1 MSRAWQVAAV
11 LASLAAAAGV
21 SAGIVLRRPPN
32 RRAWWLLASGL
43 AVLALG
49 DLVALAGSSPADGT
63 DGAGPPHAAYL
74 TAYLLVVVALFG
86 LRPRGDRAGDRAAL
100 VDAAGI
106 ATSLTLL
113 AWVFLIGSATGT
125 GSTLDHAVTVASL
138 LLDGVLLCVAL
149 RLVVTGPARPVPTL
163 LALGAGALLVT
174 DLVHAGEPGSRA
186 DLTDPAHLGW
196 LVAAV
201 LFAAAALHPA
211 AAESFA
217 PTAERPEKP
226 SVRRLALLAGLVLL
240 PPALIALQAAR
251 GEDDDLGVLSAGLG
265 LLMVLVLVRAGLLVR
280 DLAATAARE
289 RALRTV
295 AAELVAAGDRSGIHA
310 AALRAVE
317 RLVGQGFV
325 AGRIV
330 DVTALDGV
338 EVVAGGGRHDARVRG
353 RALAGN
359 LLPYAGVATASPD
372 VASLDLDVL
381 AGLDLR
387 DAEGVLRVM
396 PVRVSRE
403 LLAVVVVVT
412 DARLGSGTV
421 DALETL
427 TAQLALALES
437 ATLADDLHARKSE
450 ARFRAL
456 VQNSSDAILLLDRE
470 AVVTYQSPSSERM
483 FGYPAGALVGRS
495 VEDLCHPDDLL
506 RAQSGLLDV
515 LASPGVSRRLEL
527 RLRRRAGGWLD
538 AEAVV
543 NNLQSDPN
551 VRATVVTVR
560 DVSERKQFEMQ
571 LTHQA
576 FHDELTGL
584 ANRALFIDRVAHALG
599 RRERDGTTL
608 AVLLLDL
615 DDFKTVNDGLG
626 HAAGDSMLTAVA
638 GRLATLVRP
647 GDTTARLG
655 GDEFAM
661 ALVDLPHEEA
671 AINAVER
678 IISVLAQPLDIEG
691 KEVFVQASIGL
702 AFAGEGPVTPEEV
715 LRNADAAMYVVK
727 TDGKGRY
734 AIFQPHMHAAALH
747 RLDLRADLQRA
758 LDHDEFALHYQPIVS
773 MATGSVVG
781 RRGAG
786 ALAAPAARAGAAG
799 RVHPPRRG
807 DRARRAARVLGAGTS
822 LPAGRRVVAREPRAV
837 REHQRVPAPAAPRG
851 VRRRG
856 RPGPREHR
864 HRPVADRAGDHRERH
879 HGRRRDHDRAAPRAQ
894 DARRPAGRRRL
905 RDGLLVVQLAAPAP
919 GRRAQDRQGVRRRAR
934 PTRGGRLPGRGDH
947 RPRAQPRAAHR
958 GRGHRAADP
967 AGPAPGHALRPRAG
981 VPRREADASRG
992 GGRPARPGTVPD
1004 GRRGRR
1010 RARRRRHRVGRLGR
1024 VLDPGPR
1031 GRRSPA
1037 PGTNGPD
1044 RSVPVA
1050 RP

>member
-1 MSRAWQVAAV
+1 MARVLGGDRRAWLPLGMSRAWQVAAV

-32 RRAWWLLASGL
+32 RRAWWLLAAGL

-49 DLVALAGSSPADGT
+49 DLLALAGSSPADGT
-63 DGAGPPHAAYL
+63 DGAGPADAAYL

-163 LALGAGALLVT
+163 LALGAGALLAT

-226 SVRRLALLAGLVLL
+226 SVRRLALLAALVLL

-317 RLVGQGFV
+317 RLVGQSFV

-638 GRLATLVRP
+638 ERLATLVRP

-781 RRGAG
+781 VEALVRWRHPQRGLVPPDAFIPLAEETGLVVPLGFWVLERACRQVVEWSHESPGLSVSINVSQRQLRREEFGAEVG
-786 ALAAPAARAGAAG
+786 QVLASTGIDPSRIALEITESAIMADVETTIERLQALKTLGVRLAVDDFGTGYSSFSWLRQLP
-799 RVHPPRRG
+799 V
-807 DRARRAARVLGAGTS
+807 DVLKIDKEFVDE
-822 LPAGRRVVAREPRAV
+822 LGRREEGGFLVAAIIDLAHNLGLRTVAEGI
-837 REHQRVPAPAAPRG
+837 E
-851 VRRRG
+851 
-856 RPGPREHR
+856 RPTQL
-864 HRPVADRAGDHRERH
+864 A
-879 HGRRRDHDRAAPRAQ
+879 
-894 DARRPAGRRRL
+894 RL
-905 RDGLLVVQLAAPAP
+905 RDMHCDLGQGFHVGKPMPPEDVVDLLALERSRTVGA
-919 GRRAQDRQGVRRRAR
+919 
-934 PTRGGRLPGRGDH
+934 GD
-947 RPRAQPRAAHR
+947 AERAA
-958 GRGHRAADP
+958 
-967 AGPAPGHALRPRAG
+967 AGTGWA
-981 VPRREADASRG
+981 V
-992 GGRPARPGTVPD
+992 
-1004 GRRGRR
+1004 
-1010 RARRRRHRVGRLGR
+1010 
-1024 VLDPGPR
+1024 
-1031 GRRSPA
+1031 
-1037 PGTNGPD
+1037 
-1044 RSVPVA
+1044 
-1050 RP
+1050 

>member
-32 RRAWWLLASGL
+32 RRAWWLLAAGL

-49 DLVALAGSSPADGT
+49 DLLALAGSSPADGT
-63 DGAGPPHAAYL
+63 DGAGPPDAAYL

-163 LALGAGALLVT
+163 LALGAGALLAT

-226 SVRRLALLAGLVLL
+226 SVRRLALLAALVLL

-638 GRLATLVRP
+638 ERLATLVRP

-781 RRGAG
+781 VEALVRWRHPQRGLVPPDAFIPLAEETGLVVPLGFWVLERACRQVVEWSHESPGLSVSINVSQRQLRREEFGAEVG
-786 ALAAPAARAGAAG
+786 QVLASTGIDPSRIALEITESAIMADVETTIERLQALKTLGVRLAVDDFGTGYSSFSWLRQLP
-799 RVHPPRRG
+799 V
-807 DRARRAARVLGAGTS
+807 DVLKIDKEFVDE
-822 LPAGRRVVAREPRAV
+822 LGRREEGGFLVAAIIDLAHNLGLRTVAEGI
-837 REHQRVPAPAAPRG
+837 E
-851 VRRRG
+851 
-856 RPGPREHR
+856 RPTQL
-864 HRPVADRAGDHRERH
+864 A
-879 HGRRRDHDRAAPRAQ
+879 
-894 DARRPAGRRRL
+894 RL
-905 RDGLLVVQLAAPAP
+905 RDMRCDLGQGFHVGKPMPPEDVVDLLALERSRTVGA
-919 GRRAQDRQGVRRRAR
+919 
-934 PTRGGRLPGRGDH
+934 GD
-947 RPRAQPRAAHR
+947 AERAA
-958 GRGHRAADP
+958 
-967 AGPAPGHALRPRAG
+967 AGTGWA
-981 VPRREADASRG
+981 V
-992 GGRPARPGTVPD
+992 
-1004 GRRGRR
+1004 
-1010 RARRRRHRVGRLGR
+1010 
-1024 VLDPGPR
+1024 
-1031 GRRSPA
+1031 
-1037 PGTNGPD
+1037 
-1044 RSVPVA
+1044 
-1050 RP
+1050 